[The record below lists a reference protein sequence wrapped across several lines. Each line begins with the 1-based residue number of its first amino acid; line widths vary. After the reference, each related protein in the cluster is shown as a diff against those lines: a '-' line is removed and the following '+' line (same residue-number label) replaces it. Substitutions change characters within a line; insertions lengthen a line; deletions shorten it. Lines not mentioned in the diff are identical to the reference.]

1 VHDANA
7 QSKRCTLVQLTP
19 NGTCPKIHF
28 QSDFYAM
35 SVSKVQVGQVWKK
48 AGSDESFLV
57 TRLYSEA
64 LTTFAVLRPAGKE
77 TAAVLRIKVTRKGA
91 SQALPGFSM
100 AQDSDEF

>member
-1 VHDANA
+1 MSNVQNGL
-7 QSKRCTLVQLTP
+7 KRIRLTRATAAGP
-19 NGTCPKIHF
+19 SRGAGWLQK
-28 QSDFYAM
+28 M

-77 TAAVLRIKVTRKGA
+77 TAAVLRVKVIRKGT

>member
-1 VHDANA
+1 MSSVE
-7 QSKRCTLVQLTP
+7 
-19 NGTCPKIHF
+19 NGLKGIGWREQPKPARAAW
-28 QSDFYAM
+28 QDWLPKM

-77 TAAVLRIKVTRKGA
+77 TAAVVKVKVIRKGT

>member
-1 VHDANA
+1 
-7 QSKRCTLVQLTP
+7 
-19 NGTCPKIHF
+19 
-28 QSDFYAM
+28 M

-64 LTTFAVLRPAGKE
+64 LATFAVLRPAGKE
-77 TAAVLRIKVTRKGA
+77 TAAILRVKVQRRGLG
-91 SQALPGFSM
+91 QALPGFSM

>member
-1 VHDANA
+1 MFRSPN
-7 QSKRCTLVQLTP
+7 QSGRAWQL
-19 NGTCPKIHF
+19 NPK
-28 QSDFYAM
+28 M

-64 LTTFAVLRPAGKE
+64 LTTFAILRPAGNE
-77 TAAVLRIKVTRKGA
+77 TAAVVRVKVMRKGTT
-91 SQALPGFSM
+91 QALPGFSM

>member
-1 VHDANA
+1 
-7 QSKRCTLVQLTP
+7 
-19 NGTCPKIHF
+19 
-28 QSDFYAM
+28 M

-64 LTTFAVLRPAGKE
+64 LATFAILRPAGKE
-77 TAAVLRIKVTRKGA
+77 TAAVLRVKVIRKGT
-91 SQALPGFSM
+91 SQAIPGFLM

>member
-1 VHDANA
+1 
-7 QSKRCTLVQLTP
+7 
-19 NGTCPKIHF
+19 
-28 QSDFYAM
+28 M

-64 LTTFAVLRPAGKE
+64 LTTFAILRPAGKE
-77 TAAVLRIKVTRKGA
+77 TAAVLRVKIQRRGLG
-91 SQALPGFSM
+91 QALPGFSM

>member
-1 VHDANA
+1 M
-7 QSKRCTLVQLTP
+7 TLEGAILQDSFGKT
-19 NGTCPKIHF
+19 T
-28 QSDFYAM
+28 AEM

-64 LTTFAVLRPAGKE
+64 LATFAVLRPAGKE
-77 TAAVLRIKVTRKGA
+77 TAAVLRVKVQRRGLG
-91 SQALPGFSM
+91 QALPGFSM

>member
-1 VHDANA
+1 MQRRTCLSCPGYRSLA
-7 QSKRCTLVQLTP
+7 QAASRSERRRSDNSK
-19 NGTCPKIHF
+19 
-28 QSDFYAM
+28 M

-64 LTTFAVLRPAGKE
+64 LATFAVLRPAGKE
-77 TAAVLRIKVTRKGA
+77 NAAILRIKVVRKGTG
-91 SQALPGFSM
+91 QAIPGFSM